1 MSGRSTRNTKKLLN
15 RSKSMPAI
23 ISTQTSELDAIVET
37 DNEEDPRIHNSQIPG
52 SSNSAQTPF
61 QTPAE
66 SIISLI
72 DDDGFP
78 TEEEIKSLA
87 WKIYSSKEQEL
98 RLLLHI
104 EYLNIY
110 ISEGLVPKGLKI
122 NLTPSIN
129 DGELNKQWTT
139 TLDKAS
145 TELIKLLI
153 NFHQDKLGKLL
164 HERNELSANL
174 NRIWDDEDKKEF
186 LKNIDDELATREV
199 ELRKMKEAKL
209 NRDRRQTKT
218 QEKQSA
224 TETSKVTS
232 KIKYADMLKKH
243 IKEKLKDTNN
253 NADSLKKDWIENA
266 ILPAEKKKRE
276 ELAVRERFRPSRIWS
291 RKTSQEE
298 IATPNPRNERL
309 PSPRREPQPTR
320 QRGQYKDKVYR
331 SNNGDNGP
339 EWRGRHVRSYD
350 NRRGRT
356 NGRDPD
362 RNRQPEARDERYGDR
377 YRERHERQ
385 EDNYANRQ
393 RGEWYDDRYKHRDG
407 RYATCYNYSKSD
419 QIFREANAR
428 QLKR

>member
-1 MSGRSTRNTKKLLN
+1 
-15 RSKSMPAI
+15 MPAI

-186 LKNIDDELATREV
+186 LKNIDDELATREG

-243 IKEKLKDTNN
+243 IKEKLKDTNK
-253 NADSLKKDWIENA
+253 NADSLNKDWTENA

-291 RKTSQEE
+291 RKTSQE
-298 IATPNPRNERL
+298 I
-309 PSPRREPQPTR
+309 
-320 QRGQYKDKVYR
+320 K
-331 SNNGDNGP
+331 
-339 EWRGRHVRSYD
+339 
-350 NRRGRT
+350 
-356 NGRDPD
+356 
-362 RNRQPEARDERYGDR
+362 
-377 YRERHERQ
+377 
-385 EDNYANRQ
+385 
-393 RGEWYDDRYKHRDG
+393 
-407 RYATCYNYSKSD
+407 
-419 QIFREANAR
+419 
-428 QLKR
+428 